1 MLKIAIVIAGDS
13 LEVEGDV
20 TFPDAR
26 ALVDA
31 WFLSVARGDQVT
43 LDALVAR
50 GNDAN
55 QKLQAVI
62 TATGLSLVPLPLT
75 GVPHAPP

>member
-13 LEVEGDV
+13 LDVEGDV

-50 GNDAN
+50 GNNAN
-55 QKLQAVI
+55 QKLQAVVA
-62 TATGLSLVPLPLT
+62 ATSHPTRPLT
-75 GVPHAPP
+75 GVPHAP